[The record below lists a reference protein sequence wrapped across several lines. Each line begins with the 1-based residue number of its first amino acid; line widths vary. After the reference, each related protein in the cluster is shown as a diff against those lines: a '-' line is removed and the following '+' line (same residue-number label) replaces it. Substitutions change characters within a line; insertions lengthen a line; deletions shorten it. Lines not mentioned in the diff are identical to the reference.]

1 MKNVL
6 LIQNAASSMGG
17 VETLIARIA
26 QRLIE
31 ENQEVTILILGN
43 SARSRVLHLL
53 PDGCRVVFFPG
64 LLYSR
69 VFYPR
74 GYWHRQW
81 RDVLPND
88 CDLIMCFSPAG
99 IAAMRFFRKA
109 WFVNAKEVVYVVHPK
124 MLASGFSEVPSY
136 LGRIIDSLPGRAF
149 LFMNEACRSGNQG
162 RFSKEKLEQTR
173 ILPLPVDPFARQSL
187 QFESPRRIVSIGR
200 IESAMKTYNWS
211 FIDDFCDLAQR
222 HDLVWEIYGHGAAQ
236 DVDSL
241 AKAVQASPCRDRIRL
256 CGEIPQLRIP
266 EVLSGAVAFLGMGT
280 ALAQAASCGI
290 PSIVA
295 IGYRER
301 PESYGW
307 FHELPFPS
315 VGEDLGKSIPVR
327 TISSVLEELLSM
339 DPAEVMEIGDRCRK
353 HALQFSSDRFINSVF
368 QYCVDQDDFPAISR
382 AEILAFWFAY
392 IVWRLKSKFK
402 FIFVKRIKLKS

>member
-1 MKNVL
+1 
-6 LIQNAASSMGG
+6 
-17 VETLIARIA
+17 
-26 QRLIE
+26 
-31 ENQEVTILILGN
+31 
-43 SARSRVLHLL
+43 
-53 PDGCRVVFFPG
+53 
-64 LLYSR
+64 
-69 VFYPR
+69 
-74 GYWHRQW
+74 
-81 RDVLPND
+81 
-88 CDLIMCFSPAG
+88 
-99 IAAMRFFRKA
+99 
-109 WFVNAKEVVYVVHPK
+109 
-124 MLASGFSEVPSY
+124 
-136 LGRIIDSLPGRAF
+136 
-149 LFMNEACRSGNQG
+149 
-162 RFSKEKLEQTR
+162 
-173 ILPLPVDPFARQSL
+173 
-187 QFESPRRIVSIGR
+187 
-200 IESAMKTYNWS
+200 
-211 FIDDFCDLAQR
+211 
-222 HDLVWEIYGHGAAQ
+222 
-236 DVDSL
+236 
-241 AKAVQASPCRDRIRL
+241 
-256 CGEIPQLRIP
+256 
-266 EVLSGAVAFLGMGT
+266 VLSGAVAFLGMGT